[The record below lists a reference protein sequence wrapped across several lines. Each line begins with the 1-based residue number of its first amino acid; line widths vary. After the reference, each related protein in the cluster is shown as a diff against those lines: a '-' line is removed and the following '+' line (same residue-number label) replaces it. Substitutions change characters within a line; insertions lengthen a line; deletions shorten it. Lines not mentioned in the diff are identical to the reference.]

1 MFAFA
6 DVELLPSTA
15 LKMAARILAR
25 CARRLP
31 YGAAAVVSTS
41 CALADEGPTFSVEK
55 VDLKR
60 VTHLQTLGFRSKGGS
75 NAKSFGYAKFI
86 SDDDCVLGDVLLKA
100 HAGPREVTGYM
111 RAGPRSELHFDPK
124 ETRAAIVTCGGLC
137 PGLNSIVKNLVTIL
151 EGHYGIQKIYGVS
164 GGYRG
169 FTSVGWDA
177 PVELSSDYCERIHH
191 DGGTVLGTSRGGFD
205 AEKIVEWLK
214 AKHVSQ
220 LFVVGGDG
228 THRGA
233 YKLAEL
239 CVARGLN
246 VSVAGIPK
254 TIDNDI
260 GIIDRSFGFMTAVS
274 EATRAIAAA
283 RTEAECNMPNGIG
296 VVKLMGRS
304 AGFLAAYATLAS
316 QDVDLCLVPEVPIVM
331 EGPQGV
337 LPHLERVIDHK
348 GHAVVVV
355 AEGAGEELLGAS
367 AEVDAGGNKKLPA
380 IGEWLVA
387 EIKKHFK
394 ASGKEA
400 TLKYIDPSYM
410 VRSVAADAGDSYLCM
425 LLAHAAAHGSMA
437 GYTGFTVGLVNNRT
451 VRGRRV
457 SRDSDGGNDEPS
469 YVVGHDPHPR
479 ARADVAAVD
488 ERHGPHLGARPVH
501 HEPAGHRARAQ
512 EDQGRVTRRRGA
524 LSSP

>member
-1 MFAFA
+1 
-6 DVELLPSTA
+6 
-15 LKMAARILAR
+15 
-25 CARRLP
+25 
-31 YGAAAVVSTS
+31 
-41 CALADEGPTFSVEK
+41 
-55 VDLKR
+55 
-60 VTHLQTLGFRSKGGS
+60 
-75 NAKSFGYAKFI
+75 
-86 SDDDCVLGDVLLKA
+86 
-100 HAGPREVTGYM
+100 
-111 RAGPRSELHFDPK
+111 
-124 ETRAAIVTCGGLC
+124 
-137 PGLNSIVKNLVTIL
+137 
-151 EGHYGIQKIYGVS
+151 
-164 GGYRG
+164 
-169 FTSVGWDA
+169 
-177 PVELSSDYCERIHH
+177 
-191 DGGTVLGTSRGGFD
+191 
-205 AEKIVEWLK
+205 
-214 AKHVSQ
+214 
-220 LFVVGGDG
+220 
-228 THRGA
+228 
-233 YKLAEL
+233 
-239 CVARGLN
+239 
-246 VSVAGIPK
+246 
-254 TIDNDI
+254 
-260 GIIDRSFGFMTAVS
+260 MTAVS

-437 GYTGFTVGLVNNRT
+437 GSRAPKESEIPNVKGSDLGRFPLVSADFWTNDHLSER
-451 VRGRRV
+451 
-457 SRDSDGGNDEPS
+457 SRSVDAFSGT
-469 YVVGHDPHPR
+469 R
-479 ARADVAAVD
+479 ARGTLMLK
-488 ERHGPHLGARPVH
+488 R
-501 HEPAGHRARAQ
+501 
-512 EDQGRVTRRRGA
+512 T
-524 LSSP
+524 